1 MKYVVGLYIVMA
13 VMVFVNGAS
22 VFIFKDEFSAIA
34 SWLTVMLFLLGTIF
48 FVCTT
53 TLVIGEQ
60 NFCGF

>member
-48 FVCTT
+48 FVNARYY
-53 TLVIGEQ
+53 LSKK
-60 NFCGF
+60 

>member
-1 MKYVVGLYIVMA
+1 MKYVVGLYMVMA

-48 FVCTT
+48 FVNARYY
-53 TLVIGEQ
+53 LSKK
-60 NFCGF
+60 

>member
-13 VMVFVNGAS
+13 VMVFVNWAS

-48 FVCTT
+48 FVNARYY
-53 TLVIGEQ
+53 LSKK
-60 NFCGF
+60 

>member
-1 MKYVVGLYIVMA
+1 MKYVAGLYIVMA

-48 FVCTT
+48 FVNARYY
-53 TLVIGEQ
+53 LSKK
-60 NFCGF
+60 

>member
-48 FVCTT
+48 FVN
-53 TLVIGEQ
+53 VRYFYPR
-60 NFCGF
+60 NSFWSS